1 MKVFA
6 ITYFISLLLLLT
18 FDAIW
23 LLFLVKDF
31 VSKSIGHLM
40 AENVKIAPV
49 LIFYPLYALAITFL
63 IVLPAINGN
72 FSPLKV
78 LLLGSL
84 LGLAAYGAY
93 DLTNHATL
101 KGWPVAMSVV
111 DMMWGMSVTGGVS
124 ILSFYLVNL
133 FIK

>member
-6 ITYFISLLLLLT
+6 ITYFISLLLLLI

-23 LLFLVKDF
+23 LLFIIKDF

-40 AENVKIAPV
+40 AENVKVFPV
-49 LIFYPLYALAITFL
+49 LIFYPLYALAIT
-63 IVLPAINGN
+63 VLVVFPAINGD
-72 FSPLKV
+72 FSILKV
-78 LLLGSL
+78 LLFGGL

-101 KGWPVAMSVV
+101 TSWPAVMSVV
-111 DMMWGMSVTGGVS
+111 DMSWGMIVTGGVS
-124 ILSFYLVNL
+124 LLSFYLVNL

>member
-6 ITYFISLLLLLT
+6 TTYFISLLFLLI

-63 IVLPAINGN
+63 VVLPAINGN
-72 FSPLKV
+72 FSPSKV
-78 LLLGSL
+78 LLLGGL

-101 KGWPVAMSVV
+101 KSWPAAMSVL
-111 DMMWGMSVTGGVS
+111 DMVWGMSMTGLVS
-124 ILSFYLVNL
+124 LLSFYLVNL

>member
-1 MKVFA
+1 MKIFA
-6 ITYFISLLLLLT
+6 ITYFISLLLLLI

-23 LLFLVKDF
+23 LLFLTKDF

-40 AENVKIAPV
+40 AENIKIAPV
-49 LIFYPLYALAITFL
+49 LIFYPLYALAITVL
-63 IVLPAINGN
+63 IVLPAINGDFN
-72 FSPLKV
+72 PLKV
-78 LLLGSL
+78 LLLGGL

-101 KGWPVAMSVV
+101 KSWPAIMSVV
-111 DMMWGMSVTGGVS
+111 DMTWGMSVTGGVS
-124 ILSFYLVNL
+124 ILSFYLANL

>member
-6 ITYFISLLLLLT
+6 ITYFVSLFLLLV

-23 LLFLVKDF
+23 LLFLIKDF

-63 IVLPAINGN
+63 VVIPAINGD
-72 FSPLKV
+72 FSLLKV
-78 LLLGSL
+78 LFLGSL
-84 LGLAAYGAY
+84 LGIAAYGAY

-101 KGWPVAMSVV
+101 KSWPTIMSVV
-111 DMMWGMSVTGGVS
+111 DMTWGTLMTGGVS
-124 ILSFYLVNL
+124 LLSFYLSNL